1 VSKDSDRSLA
11 RIEIADLLRLAGLA
25 AALASVA
32 HQSVF
37 TLAGVPRMTV
47 ALWRLAGQEQWGHGQ
62 ITYPQA
68 WDHQYQDPDG
78 SSWLFAQL
86 DGRAGSYLDYAS
98 EYFERQLP
106 AEAVTAILEHR
117 PLTDGL
123 IHALNPARS
132 FQDLADDLCK
142 IGYPAD

>member
-1 VSKDSDRSLA
+1 V
-11 RIEIADLLRLAGLA
+11 
-25 AALASVA
+25 
-32 HQSVF
+32 
-37 TLAGVPRMTV
+37 
-47 ALWRLAGQEQWGHGQ
+47 GHGQ

-68 WDHQYQDPDG
+68 WDHQYQDLNG

-117 PLTDGL
+117 PLTERL
-123 IHALNPARS
+123 IHALNPTRS